1 MSRIGDGESMSDTEF
16 FTQLAKR
23 CRRLA
28 QSCFDLGVAGELRE
42 MAHELE
48 NRASI
53 PKSEQEFREP
63 GAPVAQR
70 ASRRPRRHE

>member
-1 MSRIGDGESMSDTEF
+1 MSDSEF
-16 FTQLAKR
+16 LMQMAKR

-48 NRASI
+48 SKASETP
-53 PKSEQEFREP
+53 PKQHFRES
-63 GAPVAQR
+63 GAPAPQR
-70 ASRRPRRHE
+70 ASQRTHRND

>member
-1 MSRIGDGESMSDTEF
+1 MADTEF

-48 NRASI
+48 SRASDPN
-53 PKSEQEFREP
+53 PKREFREP
-63 GAPVAQR
+63 GAPAPQR
-70 ASRRPRRHE
+70 ASPRTRRHE